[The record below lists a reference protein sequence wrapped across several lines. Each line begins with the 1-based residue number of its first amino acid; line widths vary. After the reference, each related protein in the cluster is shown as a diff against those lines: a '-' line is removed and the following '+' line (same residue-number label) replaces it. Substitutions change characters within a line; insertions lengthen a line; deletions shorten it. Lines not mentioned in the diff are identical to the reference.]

1 MIEFREI
8 FFAAGGEKIL
18 EKINFRILPGEIVA
32 ILGESGAGK
41 STIFKLLIAENF
53 ATSGKIFFDNFSFEN
68 LSQQNLQKL
77 RRQIGVVFQ
86 NFRLLP
92 KKTIFENVAFALEI
106 CGRENLIKKK
116 VPEILSFVG
125 LEKKKNFFP
134 QNLSGGQQQRA
145 AIARALAADPPIL
158 LADEPTGN
166 LDPRNS
172 AEIARL
178 FRKINREK
186 NTTIIFATH
195 DFSIVSALQPRI
207 LQLKNKKIF
216 FDGEFQNFKFEN
228 FF

>member
-8 FFAAGGEKIL
+8 FFSAGREKIL
-18 EKINFRILPGEIVA
+18 ENINFRISPAEIVA

-41 STIFKLLIAENF
+41 STIFKLLVAEIF
-53 ATSGKIFFDNFSFEN
+53 PSRGKIFFDNFSFEN
-68 LSQQNLQKL
+68 LSQKNLQKL
-77 RRQIGVVFQ
+77 RRKIGVVFQ
-86 NFRLLP
+86 NFRLLQ
-92 KKTIFENVAFALEI
+92 KKTIFENVAFVLEI
-106 CGRENLIKKK
+106 CGAENLIKKK
-116 VPEILSFVG
+116 VPEILNFVG

-172 AEIARL
+172 AEIAQL

-195 DFSIVSALQPRI
+195 DFSLATALQPRI
-207 LQLKNKKIF
+207 LQLKNGKIS